1 MKKVSLD
8 TWIQLLGMVGLLGGL
23 IFVGL
28 QMKQTQR
35 IALAE
40 QQQSRTET
48 FIDMLNT
55 MSETDVSFHR
65 FQLNGLDR
73 GTEITV
79 ENFLH
84 QLWWIHENDY
94 LQYSLNLMNNGIWQ
108 SKLRAI
114 ENLYNGNGKE
124 ELCPLA
130 KQVWSTRRNIINPE
144 LVSLVE
150 AMPSNC

>member
-94 LQYSLNLMNNGIWQ
+94 LQYSLNLMDNGIWQ

-124 ELCPLA
+124 DLCPLA

-150 AMPSNC
+150 AMPSKC

>member
-1 MKKVSLD
+1 
-8 TWIQLLGMVGLLGGL
+8 
-23 IFVGL
+23 
-28 QMKQTQR
+28 MKQTQR

-65 FQLNGLDR
+65 FQLNGFDR

-84 QLWWIHENDY
+84 QLWWIDENDY
-94 LQYSLNLMNNGIWQ
+94 LQYSLNLMDNGIWQ

-114 ENLYNGNGKE
+114 ENLYKGNGKE
-124 ELCPLA
+124 DL
-130 KQVWSTRRNIINPE
+130 
-144 LVSLVE
+144 
-150 AMPSNC
+150 

>member
-1 MKKVSLD
+1 MKKVSFD

-23 IFVGL
+23 IFASL

-40 QQQSRTET
+40 QQQSRTEK
-48 FIDMLNT
+48 FIDML
-55 MSETDVSFHR
+55 SIIPETDVSFHR
-65 FQLNGLDR
+65 FQVDGLNR

-94 LQYSLNLMNNGIWQ
+94 LQ
-108 SKLRAI
+108 
-114 ENLYNGNGKE
+114 
-124 ELCPLA
+124 
-130 KQVWSTRRNIINPE
+130 
-144 LVSLVE
+144 
-150 AMPSNC
+150 

>member
-23 IFVGL
+23 VFVGAEL
-28 QMKQTQR
+28 RQTQR

-40 QQQSRTET
+40 QQQSRTEV

-65 FQLNGLDR
+65 FQRDGLYR
-73 GTEITV
+73 GSEVTV

-94 LQYSLNLMNNGIWQ
+94 LQYSLNLMDNGVWQ

-114 ENLYNGNGKE
+114 ESLYNGNGE
-124 ELCPLA
+124 ENVCPLA
-130 KQVWSTRRNIINPE
+130 KQVWSIRRNIINPE

-150 AMPSNC
+150 AMPSKC